1 MTKETQKPQLNI
13 PVVMH
18 WVFAEN
24 NPPEIDETDKWN
36 KEDRIS
42 KDVLTISEYGLKWGR
57 FYHRSG
63 NWSIDGILTG
73 KKIMPQYWAYVV
85 LPCA

>member
-1 MTKETQKPQLNI
+1 MTQETQNPQLNI

-18 WVFAEN
+18 WVLAEN
-24 NPPEIDETDKWN
+24 NPPEIDQDDKWN
-36 KEDRIS
+36 KEGKIS
-42 KDVLTISEYGLKWGR
+42 KEVLTISEYGIRWGR

-63 NWSIDGILTG
+63 NWTLDGILSG
-73 KKIMPQYWAYVV
+73 KKLQPQYWAYVV